1 MGETTANWEHCLE
14 YGAASDVGL
23 RRANNQDSM
32 TVALANSQETWQ
44 KRGHLFMVADGM
56 GAHAAGELAS
66 KIATDVVALSYH
78 KLIELS
84 PPKAVLEAFR
94 DANEQIYDR
103 AQASLDFKGMGTTG
117 TLLVLLPE
125 GALLGHAGD
134 SRAYR
139 LRDDRFEQ
147 LTFDH
152 SLVWEMRA
160 TGQFPEGAVPSHI
173 PKNIITR
180 SLGPNPSVQT
190 DLEGPFPLEIGDTFL
205 LCSDG
210 LSGEVADEEMG
221 AIIGCLSPVEAV
233 RALVDLANLRGGPD
247 NITVLVARVTGPQLA
262 AGGPPLPEPEN
273 EQPTARPISSLVW
286 TLLGICVLTCLGF
299 AAMGHFL
306 LAAVAALGA
315 VASAIVALMQRYGSD
330 EGAGFG
336 GRLLG
341 KGPYAACNRAAGKE
355 FAGRVAKIV
364 QKVRGAAEKE
374 KCDIDWDVV
383 DVFEQHAAA
392 AEEKGDHTQAIRER
406 FRAMSSIMEQLK
418 HHRRKPPDDESVLG

>member
-1 MGETTANWEHCLE
+1 MGETTASWEHCLE
-14 YGAASDVGL
+14 HAAASDIGL

-32 TVALANSQETWQ
+32 TVALANSQETWL

-66 KIATDVVALSYH
+66 KIATDVVALSYC
-78 KLIELS
+78 KLVELS
-84 PPKAVLEAFR
+84 PPQAVLEAFR

-139 LRDDRFEQ
+139 LRGERFEQ

-160 TGQFPEGAVPSHI
+160 AGQFPEGAIPSHI

-180 SLGPNPSVQT
+180 SLGPNPSVQA
-190 DLEGPFPLEIGDTFL
+190 DLEGPFPLQIGDTFL

-210 LSGEVADEEMG
+210 LSGEVADKEMG
-221 AIIGCLSPVEAV
+221 AILGCLSPVEAV
-233 RALVDLANLRGGPD
+233 RALIDLANLRGGPD
-247 NITVLVARVTGPQLA
+247 NITVLVARVTGAQIA
-262 AGGPPLPEPEN
+262 EGGPPLPEPED
-273 EQPTARPISSLVW
+273 EQPATRPISSLVW
-286 TLLGICVLTCLGF
+286 TLLGVCVLTCLGF

-306 LAAVAALGA
+306 AAAVAALGA
-315 VASAIVALMQRYGSD
+315 VVSAIIALVQRYGSD
-330 EGAGFG
+330 QSAWFA

-341 KGPYAACNRAAGKE
+341 KGPYTACSRAAGKE
-355 FAGRVAKIV
+355 FAGRVAEIV
-364 QKVRGAAEKE
+364 REVRGAAKNE
-374 KCDIDWDVV
+374 KCDVDWDTV
-383 DVFEQHAAA
+383 DAFEKHATA
-392 AEEKGDHTQAIRER
+392 AEEKGDYTRVIRER
-406 FRAMSSIMEQLK
+406 FRAMSFIMEQLK
-418 HHRRKPPDDESVLG
+418 HHRHKPPDDESVLG